1 MTLTKEDL
9 AILDK
14 FDFDVQ
20 PVGVKFLTK
29 RPDMVERLDENMA
42 FCEMLKRAQ
51 EGNAFFADAENH
63 TCEAGLYVLGQADAL
78 EPYVS
83 GEFGAGL
90 KIFEEPRSAS
100 RLYLYIPK
108 IGRGVV
114 NYVAFSPLDKLPFE
128 PDVLIILAK
137 TSQTEILLRA
147 MSYRTG
153 KMWLSKFSPAIGC
166 AWTYIYP
173 YLSGELNYS
182 ITGLG
187 HGMKRRK
194 LFPEGQQIISIPFD
208 LLSSL
213 LQTLQDMPWVLPAY
227 KPDGA
232 EFVRRLLIE
241 LALPRPCNLFS
252 LARQIAD
259 GEGLARTELRLG
271 SRKREVVKA
280 RRLFCQVAVGKMGYS
295 GAEVARFL
303 GVTTSVVN
311 RLAASEESPKL
322 AEYV

>member
-20 PVGVKFLTK
+20 PVGVKFLAR

-63 TCEAGLYVLGQADAL
+63 TCEAGLYVLGQADAP
-78 EPYVS
+78 EPFIS

-90 KIFEEPRSAS
+90 KIFEEARSAS

-114 NYVAFSPLDKLPFE
+114 NYVAFSPLDKLPFD
-128 PDVLIILAK
+128 PDLLILLAN
-137 TSQTEILLRA
+137 TNQTEILLRA

-241 LALPRPCNLFS
+241 LGITPPL
-252 LARQIAD
+252 
-259 GEGLARTELRLG
+259 
-271 SRKREVVKA
+271 
-280 RRLFCQVAVGKMGYS
+280 
-295 GAEVARFL
+295 
-303 GVTTSVVN
+303 
-311 RLAASEESPKL
+311 
-322 AEYV
+322 